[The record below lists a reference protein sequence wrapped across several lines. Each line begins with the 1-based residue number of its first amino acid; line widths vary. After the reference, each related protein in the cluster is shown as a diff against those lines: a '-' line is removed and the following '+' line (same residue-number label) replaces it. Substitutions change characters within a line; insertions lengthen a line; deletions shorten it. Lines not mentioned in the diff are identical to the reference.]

1 MFNKTCSRPKYSH
14 IQTTRA
20 FRCLEFLISVFQ
32 YYNWRQRL
40 IQTQKGK
47 ILCKSWKTLTL
58 ISLQEVALL
67 SVASRAVSWQ
77 ARNAFGSMHI
87 DWSSST
93 ASQCESF
100 LGPGH
105 FSPGDSP
112 LTATPRELAIQSNQ
126 EHLCQ
131 TRTEV
136 LLWVF
141 LSSILSFESVT
152 LDIWK
157 FPLP

>member
-1 MFNKTCSRPKYSH
+1 MFNKTSSRHKYSH

-20 FRCLEFLISVFQ
+20 SSCLEFLISVFQ

-47 ILCKSWKTLTL
+47 ILFKSWNTLTL
-58 ISLQEVALL
+58 ISLQEGALH
-67 SVASRAVSWQ
+67 SIASRAVSWQ
-77 ARNAFGSMHI
+77 ACNAFACTLTGHHL
-87 DWSSST
+87 
-93 ASQCESF
+93 QQVNVESF

-105 FSPGDSP
+105 FSPCDSP
-112 LTATPRELAIQSNQ
+112 LMATPQELAIRSDQ

-131 TRTEV
+131 TRPEV

-152 LDIWK
+152 LEIWK
-157 FPLP
+157 FPLS

>member
-1 MFNKTCSRPKYSH
+1 MLKAIVLGFIPDFLNQKPGCRPSNTCLNKTSSRLKYSH

-20 FRCLEFLISVFQ
+20 FSCLEFLRSVFQ

-40 IQTQKGK
+40 IQTKK
-47 ILCKSWKTLTL
+47 AEVLFKSWERLWYSFKKELFTQ
-58 ISLQEVALL
+58 LQAEQLADKPAMPL
-67 SVASRAVSWQ
+67 VSCVFTDNRLQ
-77 ARNAFGSMHI
+77 QVNV
-87 DWSSST
+87 
-93 ASQCESF
+93 ESF

-112 LTATPRELAIQSNQ
+112 LMATPQELAIGSDQ

-136 LLWVF
+136 
-141 LSSILSFESVT
+141 
-152 LDIWK
+152 
-157 FPLP
+157 